1 MGPSGGPV
9 APAGPEFPPVG
20 VEWRLCGDRWGA
32 HLFSLLQVWSSEA
45 LLMPQSWKPCRLV
58 PRGTSPHPIP
68 ISCLERPWQHPCL
81 TLPLPSSCGDT
92 YKPLSPLSGSCPWG
106 TAQTSRLCVCSHATL
121 RSFIN
126 QGFYPAPAGGS
137 AGKKHPFVP
146 FL

>member
-58 PRGTSPHPIP
+58 PRGNLSSPHPD
-68 ISCLERPWQHPCL
+68 LLFGE
-81 TLPLPSSCGDT
+81 TLAA
-92 YKPLSPLSGSCPWG
+92 PLSDLASPFKLWG
-106 TAQTSRLCVCSHATL
+106 HLQTSVASHWVLSLGHRTDLPPVCLQSRNTPL
-121 RSFIN
+121 L
-126 QGFYPAPAGGS
+126 Y
-137 AGKKHPFVP
+137 
-146 FL
+146 